1 MARVKLI
8 FPLKNPIF
16 STEIP
21 LRITDMNYGNHLAN
35 DAVLSIIHDARMRF
49 LASIHCNELEIGGC
63 GLIMADVMI
72 AYKGQGYYGDILK
85 IELFSSEITNRSFD
99 LMYKITTIRNN
110 SYVEIA
116 DAKTGMVAFDYKV
129 NKVTSIP
136 APFLSILSNQN

>member
-49 LASIHCNELEIGGC
+49 LSSIGCNELEIGGC

-85 IELFSSEITNRSFD
+85 IDLFSSEITTRSFD

-116 DAKTGMVAFDYKV
+116 DAKTGMVAFDYTV

-136 APFLSILSNQN
+136 GPFLSVLNNQN

>member
-21 LRITDMNYGNHLAN
+21 LRITDMNYGNHLGN

-49 LASIHCNELEIGGC
+49 LSSLNYTELEIGGC

-85 IELFSSEITNRSFD
+85 IELFSHEVTPRSFD
-99 LMYKITTIRNN
+99 LMYKITAIRNN

-116 DAKTGMVAFDYKV
+116 DAKTGMAAFDYTE
-129 NKVTSIP
+129 NKVTRFPESFFNI
-136 APFLSILSNQN
+136 INEET

>member
-49 LASIHCNELEIGGC
+49 LSSIHCNELEIGGC

-136 APFLSILSNQN
+136 SPFLSILSNQN